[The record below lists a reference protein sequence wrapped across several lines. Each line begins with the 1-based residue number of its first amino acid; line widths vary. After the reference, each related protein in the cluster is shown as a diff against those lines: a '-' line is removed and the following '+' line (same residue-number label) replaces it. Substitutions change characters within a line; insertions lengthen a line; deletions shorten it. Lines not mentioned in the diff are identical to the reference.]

1 MDSDWGHY
9 LDISDMRVDV
19 TNDVDNRQIKSFM
32 NKYVHKIKEQPQP
45 QPQKQVYLTNHID
58 EESYLD
64 QIDIYNYIPN
74 IDHLRFNILKY
85 ICFTFSWLFI
95 KN

>member
-1 MDSDWGHY
+1 MDSEWGHY

-58 EESYLD
+58 EDSYLD
-64 QIDIYNYIPN
+64 HIDIYNYIPN
-74 IDHLRFNILKY
+74 IDNLRFNILKY